1 MSNLTQCNLNNLGSF
16 PEIYLKIVRI
26 QNLKKKGKKKKT
38 AAKKLLFWW
47 RCCYGTKTNEKTCS
61 FLLYTYTHTVH
72 IRCVRYII
80 YIHTPHTYNLGS
92 RGKIDENFT

>member
-1 MSNLTQCNLNNLGSF
+1 MQKS
-16 PEIYLKIVRI
+16 
-26 QNLKKKGKKKKT
+26 
-38 AAKKLLFWW
+38 
-47 RCCYGTKTNEKTCS
+47 CYSGGGAVMAQKQMKRLAVFS
-61 FLLYTYTHTVH
+61 YTHKHTVH